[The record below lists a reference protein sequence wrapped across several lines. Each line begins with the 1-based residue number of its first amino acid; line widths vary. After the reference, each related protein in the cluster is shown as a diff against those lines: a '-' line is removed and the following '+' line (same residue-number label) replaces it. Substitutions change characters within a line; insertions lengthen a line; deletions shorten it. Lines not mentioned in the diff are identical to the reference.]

1 MRAIAR
7 KIIYIVHILTVR
19 GEDMN
24 SSDLFKYYRSSSVR
38 DFEYIVKPGDTL
50 YKISKQFNV
59 SVNDLLNANNISNNL
74 IFPNQSIMIPSVNNS
89 GGVFFEEYVTGPM
102 DTLEGIAQ
110 KTNVEVEMLMKYND
124 VKNLV
129 LTENQTMNIPKQ
141 YNKYV
146 VQADDTVDT
155 ILRKF
160 FMTPE
165 ELIYANRHQW
175 LRAGNTINVK

>member
-1 MRAIAR
+1 
-7 KIIYIVHILTVR
+7 
-19 GEDMN
+19 MN

-50 YKISKQFNV
+50 YKIAKQFNV
-59 SVNDLLNANNISNNL
+59 SVNDIMNANNFTNHL
-74 IFPNQSIMIPSVNNS
+74 IYPNQSIMIPSVNDN
-89 GGVFFEEYVTGPM
+89 GGVFFEEYVTMPM
-102 DTLEGIAQ
+102 DTLENIAF
-110 KTNVEVEMLMKYND
+110 KNGVTVDMLMKYND
-124 VKNLV
+124 FKNLV
-129 LTENQTMNIPKQ
+129 LVENQPVKIPKQ

-146 VQADDTVDT
+146 VQADDTVDS

-175 LRAGNTINVK
+175 LRPGNTINVK